1 MHTWITLDAT
11 HAYNAGTAF
20 VESLFDYLAPR
31 VAEIGSPL
39 LISRFSDIYRDVLQ
53 ASVWDLTGLAKH
65 DYQVLLRLTA
75 AMEPHL
81 AEAMNP
87 WVDRFSYVYEMYYRD
102 FVAMLQSFVESLPD

>member
-1 MHTWITLDAT
+1 MHTWITLDANQ
-11 HAYNAGTAF
+11 AYNTNTGF
-20 VESLFDYLAPR
+20 VESLFDYLRPR

-39 LISRFSDIYRDVLQ
+39 LISRFSDIHRDVLQ

-65 DYQVLLRLTA
+65 DYQLLLKLII

-87 WVDRFSYVYEMYYRD
+87 WVDRFRYVYEAYYRE
-102 FVAMLQSFVESLPD
+102 FVAMLQIFVELFPD